1 VQQVIRQECSCSGV
15 PHRRF
20 QQRYRHGRQWVYR
33 KPEHFRPALY
43 RPTAIQA
50 AAEAGTWVWLTEGE
64 KDADTLTGLGLAT
77 TTNAQGAA
85 HFPAE
90 LLAQFEGLKVAL
102 VADRDLAGYQRAITL
117 YQRLHGIAA
126 HVVVLLAALDSDKA
140 DVTDHVNAGLWRPEQ
155 PFGGLVEVSI
165 FDLQALA
172 YGATARQTCDRFDVA
187 IAEAL
192 AHQAL
197 QDSARAAARW
207 LTEAAQQL
215 RAVRRAHQDL
225 HRHAN
230 QHPSAVGAMSVTG
243 SALVGEIVPLR
254 YRGHYQGILG
264 AVFGVATVA
273 GPLVGGLFTDNLN
286 WRWAFRIN
294 VPIALVI
301 VAVVAAAGFLVT
313 LLLRDPQQRP

>member
-1 VQQVIRQECSCSGV
+1 MQSTA
-15 PHRRF
+15 
-20 QQRYRHGRQWVYR
+20 
-33 KPEHFRPALY
+33 RPAISARLIGFTGG
-43 RPTAIQA
+43 RSRGEHGFAI
-50 AAEAGTWVWLTEGE
+50 
-64 KDADTLTGLGLAT
+64 
-77 TTNAQGAA
+77 
-85 HFPAE
+85 
-90 LLAQFEGLKVAL
+90 
-102 VADRDLAGYQRAITL
+102 
-117 YQRLHGIAA
+117 IA
-126 HVVVLLAALDSDKA
+126 
-140 DVTDHVNAGLWRPEQ
+140 VTMPVPI
-155 PFGGLVEVSI
+155 GGLVEVSI

-230 QHPSAVGAMSVTG
+230 QHPSAVGAMSVSG

-273 GPLVGGLFTDNLN
+273 GPLGGLFTDNLN

-294 VPIALVI
+294 VPMALVI

>member
-1 VQQVIRQECSCSGV
+1 MPPVMVLQRTCSTTPWSW
-15 PHRRF
+15 PS
-20 QQRYRHGRQWVYR
+20 
-33 KPEHFRPALY
+33 
-43 RPTAIQA
+43 TN
-50 AAEAGTWVWLTEGE
+50 
-64 KDADTLTGLGLAT
+64 TLFCCGLAVPD
-77 TTNAQGAA
+77 AA
-85 HFPAE
+85 DE
-90 LLAQFEGLKVAL
+90 L
-102 VADRDLAGYQRAITL
+102 VADELEDDQR
-117 YQRLHGIAA
+117 
-126 HVVVLLAALDSDKA
+126 
-140 DVTDHVNAGLWRPEQ
+140 
-155 PFGGLVEVSI
+155 GGCSPP
-165 FDLQALA
+165 
-172 YGATARQTCDRFDVA
+172 R
-187 IAEAL
+187 
-192 AHQAL
+192 
-197 QDSARAAARW
+197 
-207 LTEAAQQL
+207 
-215 RAVRRAHQDL
+215 